1 MTTKT
6 RYCDECDHFD
16 AALLDAGEGWP
27 CAEGHAPRFYR
38 AQEITLG
45 GKWGGW
51 KRRCEDF
58 KEKRDDHPAN
68 P

>member
-6 RYCDECDHFD
+6 RYCDECEHWQEINFRRTT
-16 AALLDAGEGWP
+16 P
-27 CAEGHAPRFYR
+27 CSLGHKPRFYR
-38 AQEITLG
+38 PTDDPHHIN
-45 GKWGGW
+45 WGW

>member
-6 RYCDECDHFD
+6 RYCDECEHWQEINFRRTT
-16 AALLDAGEGWP
+16 P
-27 CAEGHAPRFYR
+27 CSLGHRPRFYM

-58 KEKRDDHPAN
+58 KEAKCQPTK
-68 P
+68 

>member
-6 RYCDECDHFD
+6 RYCDECSNYD
-16 AALLDAGEGWP
+16 ERKSRVSENP
-27 CAEGHAPRFYR
+27 CGIGHKPRFYR
-38 AQEITLG
+38 QRVG
-45 GKWGGW
+45 WSPDWGW

-58 KEKRDDHPAN
+58 KEKRDDHPAH